1 MNKITRNGVLPSAKN
16 LRIAFAGGVSALALG
31 VTGSIAHAQDV
42 DGSDQASADDTIV
55 VTGSRIQRRNFEDI
69 KVPALILGAD
79 TLEKRGFTNLAD
91 ALNEVPGFGAGVGGL
106 TTGSGQN
113 VAQEFL
119 DLFNLGTQ
127 RTLVVVNGR
136 RFVPGNPLSAD
147 PNGRVEGSQVDIN
160 NFPSALIER
169 VETLSIGGA
178 PIYGAD
184 AIAGTVNIVLKD
196 DFEGVDL
203 TFQYD
208 NFEDFEAPE
217 YTVSGVFGA
226 NFSDGRGNVTASV
239 QYENQLGATSNDV
252 PGLNNQV
259 SAFGTGG
266 VSVLG
271 QEGRFN
277 ILEGAFGFLPAPG
290 NGVPLPFFGAN
301 VFTDPDGNILT
312 FAGDG
317 GLSVFDPGLRTG
329 TSAVFGEGG
338 SGFDLDDFEEAIA
351 PIERFVFT
359 SSAHYDVN
367 DNVRIFLETNF
378 LNSNATDLVTQSS
391 NAFNT
396 AFLNTQGQGSF
407 GVSIN
412 NPFISD
418 SDRQLLIDAGA
429 GDTIFLNGINL
440 GLLPDAGANFV
451 DTTTFRVVGGLEG
464 DFEWA
469 NRQFNWDISMNFGRT
484 NQTRNVAVI
493 RGDAFFNAVN
503 SVELDAAGLA
513 QLNDPDNQTAL
524 QATINNSLINVIRNG
539 DVLSIDTG
547 DAQEGDF
554 ICSAFLNAPGPVDQN
569 TDAAT
574 NGGTSGISTGNTP
587 TPDGALAGCT
597 PLNLFVGQVPGGNS
611 FEAINFISSPALSFG
626 DISQTDFVANF
637 GGELFELP
645 AGWLLFN
652 IGYERRREFGSLVN
666 GGTLEDGLSR
676 EPAVAS
682 FPNAEIVSNEGFGEV
697 IIPVLSEDFNLGLGF
712 IDHLDFNGAY
722 RYIRAR
728 GTSDSNVE
736 LLGNALSGNVNTYTA
751 GGEMSLFNS
760 QLILRG
766 NYTRSVRQPSIVEL
780 FSPPAQDF
788 DQTGDPCDV
797 TNINDAPNTNR
808 QANCVLAAQQ
818 LGFAGAAIGT
828 IGGQTGLVLAPG
840 DNIFTT
846 PSVNAAIP
854 LLNGGNP
861 NLNFEIGNSY
871 TAGFVATPDFIP
883 GLVVRA
889 DYIRILV
896 NDTITQPDFPFF
908 TETCFDTT
916 LDAPE
921 CNNFTR
927 VGPQPST
934 DGSVTGGFDI
944 VNGVTGFGNTGF
956 LQLNAIQAQ
965 ARYNFD
971 VADLYNFSP
980 ISGNTDRDFGN
991 INLSATFFIPLI
1003 SRDSSRADV
1012 DSEGRPVNVV
1022 GSTVNSSEEIQMVA
1036 DLNWQYKDF
1045 DIFWRT
1051 TYDDNI
1057 NPCFFRVEG
1066 DCDDI
1071 PEDAFVLQRDVEHD
1085 VSVGYSL
1092 NDRIA
1097 VRGGVNNVFKNDLT
1111 IEQQAFGG
1119 GGNSFGRNF
1128 FLRLNVRN

>member
-1 MNKITRNGVLPSAKN
+1 MQEKSLKFTNSRTKKELCMA
-16 LRIAFAGGVSALALG
+16 LAAGTSMLALG
-31 VTGSIAHAQDV
+31 LSAPAYAQDV
-42 DGSDQASADDTIV
+42 QPSADAGDDTIV
-55 VTGSRIQRRNFEDI
+55 VTGSRIQRRGFEDI
-69 KVPALILGAD
+69 QQPALILNSD
-79 TLEKRGFTNLAD
+79 TLDKRGFTNLAD
-91 ALNEVPGFGAGVGGL
+91 ALTELPGFGAGVGGL

-113 VAQEFL
+113 VGQEFL

-147 PNGRVEGSQVDIN
+147 PAGRVEGSQVDIN
-160 NFPSALIER
+160 NFPTALIER

-196 DFEGVDL
+196 DFEGIDL
-203 TFQYD
+203 SFQYD
-208 NFEDFEAPE
+208 DFGEFNASE
-217 YTVSGVFGA
+217 YTVSGVFGS
-226 NFSDGRGNVTASV
+226 NFSDGRGNVTASI
-239 QYENQLGATSNDV
+239 QYENQRGATSNEV

-259 SAFGTGG
+259 TSFGTGG
-266 VSVLG
+266 QSVLG

-290 NGVPLPFFGAN
+290 NGVPLPFFESN
-301 VFTDPDGNILT
+301 VFQDSTGSILT

-317 GLSVFDPGLRTG
+317 GLSAFDPGLQTG

-351 PIERFVFT
+351 PIERFVFS
-359 SSAHYDVN
+359 SSARYDVT
-367 DNVRIFLETNF
+367 DNIRLFTETNF
-378 LNSNATDLVTQSS
+378 LTSSSSDLVSQSS

-407 GVSIN
+407 GISIN

-418 SDRQLLIDAGA
+418 ADRQTLIDAGA
-429 GDTIFLNGINL
+429 GDTFFLNGINL

-464 DFEWA
+464 DFDFGE
-469 NRQFNWDISMNFGRT
+469 RRFNWDISMNFGRT
-484 NQTRNVAVI
+484 SQARNVAVI

-503 SVELDAAGLA
+503 SVALDDAGLA
-513 QLNDPDNQTAL
+513 LLNGADNQEAL
-524 QATINNSLINVIRNG
+524 QATINNSQFNVIRDNE
-539 DVLSIDTG
+539 VLSIATDAAQVG
-547 DAQEGDF
+547 DIVCG
-554 ICSAFLNAPGPVDQN
+554 AFLNAPGPVDQN

-574 NGGTSGISTGNTP
+574 NGGNSGISTGNTP

-597 PLNLFVGQVPGGNS
+597 PVNLFVGQIPGANS
-611 FEAINFISSPALSFG
+611 FEAINFITSPALSFG

-637 GGELFELP
+637 GGDAFELP
-645 AGWLLFN
+645 AGWLQFN
-652 IGYERRREFGSLVN
+652 VGFERRREFGNLTS
-666 GGTLEDGLSR
+666 GGVLEDGLSR

-682 FPNAEIVSNEGFGEV
+682 FPNAEIVSQEVFGEV
-697 IIPVLSEDFNLGLGF
+697 VIPVLSPDFNLGLSF
-712 IDHLDFNGAY
+712 VDHVEFNGAY

-728 GTSDSNVE
+728 GSSDSNVE
-736 LLGNALSGNVNTYTA
+736 LLGNALAGNVNTYTA
-751 GGEMSLFNS
+751 GGEVGLFNN
-760 QLILRG
+760 QVVLRG

-780 FSPPAQDF
+780 FSPQAQDF

-797 TNINDAPNTNR
+797 TNINDAPETNR

-828 IGGQTGLVLAPG
+828 VDGQTGLVLAPG

-871 TAGFVATPDFIP
+871 TAGFVAQPEFIP
-883 GLVVRA
+883 GLTIRA
-889 DYIRILV
+889 DYIRIIV
-896 NDTITQPDFPFF
+896 NDTIVQPDFTFF
-908 TETCFDTT
+908 TQTCFDTT
-916 LDAPE
+916 LDAAE
-921 CNNFTR
+921 CNNFSR
-927 VGPQPST
+927 VGPSAPT
-934 DGSVTGGFDI
+934 DGSIAGGFDI
-944 VNGVTGFGNTGF
+944 VSGVTGFGNTGF

-965 ARYNFD
+965 ARYGFD
-971 VADLYNFSP
+971 VADLFNYSP
-980 ISGNTDRDFGN
+980 IYDSSRDLGS
-991 INLSATFFIPLI
+991 INLNATFFIPLI
-1003 SRDSSRADV
+1003 SRDSSRASV

-1036 DLNWQYKDF
+1036 DLNWTYKDF
-1045 DIFWRT
+1045 DLFLRA

-1057 NPCFFRVEG
+1057 NPCFFRTEG

-1071 PEDAFVLQRDVEHD
+1071 PDDALVLQRDVEMD
-1085 VSVGYSL
+1085 ISAGYQFTDSVGL
-1092 NDRIA
+1092 RF
-1097 VRGGVNNVFKNDLT
+1097 GVNNLLDNDLT

-1128 FLRLNVRN
+1128 FFRLNIRN